1 MTSTYDHGAIEAKW
15 QSRWQDTGLYEMALD
30 RVTRPY
36 YNLMMF
42 PYPSAEG
49 LHVGNMFAFSGADA
63 HGRFVRMQGF
73 DVFEPIGFDAFGIHS
88 ENFALKVGRHPTEL
102 IAGNVV
108 RFTQQLKRLGAQFD
122 WTKTVDTTD
131 PTYYRWTQWLFLTL
145 WKGGFAYRA
154 RRNVKWCPQ
163 DLTVLADEQV
173 LGDGTCER
181 CGAVVT
187 ERELEQWFLRITAF
201 TDQLLADLDELNW
214 SESTKLL
221 QRHWIGRSQGAL
233 IDFPIDGQDPLRVFS
248 TRPDTLF
255 GATFMVLAPDH
266 PRTLELAAPDRRA
279 EVAAFTAE
287 AAHRRIA
294 GRRDDENSTRGL
306 ALGRDAL
313 NPLTGVRI
321 PLFTAEYVLSGYG
334 TGAIMAVPA
343 HDQRDHAFALDHHLP
358 VVEVV
363 SGKEGSGR
371 AHGGVGALVNSGHF
385 DGLKAPDPARELITA
400 ALVEAGL
407 GQPHVTYKL
416 RDWGISRQRY
426 WGPPIPA
433 IHCPKCGVVPVPE
446 EDLPVLLPYIEDFR
460 PLGTGESPL
469 ARDPSFL
476 NTTCP
481 NCGGAAQRDTDVS
494 DTFLDSSWY
503 FLRYPSVGHD
513 DVPFDSELTR
523 KWLPVTYYDG
533 GNEHAVL
540 HLLYS
545 RFVAM
550 ALRQLGYLD
559 FDEPFTQF
567 RAHGT
572 IVKGGAKMSKSRG
585 NVVVPD
591 EYVAHFG
598 ADAFRLYLLSLGPYH
613 ETLNFVDTGI
623 NGPFRFLSQLL
634 RLLDRVEPGAEA
646 EMEPTA
652 MARARHRC
660 IHQVTLDTPE
670 RKYNTA
676 IAAMMIF
683 VNRLKEHDGKVP
695 RVAMETLALLL
706 APYCPHL
713 AEEIWERLG
722 RKYSVHQQ
730 PWPVADLSLIV
741 DEQVVV
747 VVCINGKKR
756 DQLVVVAGTGAG
768 DLERAALELP
778 RIQQWLDGRAPERV
792 IVVPDRQVNLVLA
805 A

>member
-15 QSRWQDTGLYEMALD
+15 QARWQKTGLYEMDLD
-30 RVTRPY
+30 RVPRPY

-49 LHVGNMFAFSGADA
+49 LHVGNMFTFSGADA
-63 HGRFVRMQGF
+63 HGRFERMQGF

-88 ENFALKVGRHPTEL
+88 ENFALKVGRHPTDL
-102 IAGNVV
+102 IASNVLHF
-108 RFTQQLKRLGAQFD
+108 RDQLKRLGAQFD

-131 PTYYRWTQWLFLTL
+131 PAYYRWTQWLFLTL

-154 RRNVKWCPQ
+154 LRNVKWCPV

-173 LGDGTCER
+173 LADGTCER
-181 CGAVVT
+181 CGAVVI
-187 ERELEQWFLRITAF
+187 ERELEQWFLRISAF
-201 TDQLLADLDELNW
+201 TEKLLADLDDLNW

-233 IDFPIDGQDPLRVFS
+233 IDFPIEGEDPLRVFS
-248 TRPDTLF
+248 TRPDTIF

-266 PRTLELAAPDRRA
+266 PRTLELAAPENRA
-279 EVAAFTAE
+279 EVASFAE
-287 AAHRRIA
+287 VATRRRIA
-294 GRRDDENSTRGL
+294 GQHEEESSTSGL

-313 NPLTGVRI
+313 NPLTGARI
-321 PLFTAEYVLSGYG
+321 PIFTAEYVLSGYG

-343 HDQRDHAFALDHHLP
+343 HDQRDHAFAIQHHLP

-363 SGKEGSGR
+363 SGREGRGAQGESG
-371 AHGGVGALVNSGHF
+371 VLVNSGHF
-385 DGLKAPDPARELITA
+385 DGLQAPDPAREVITA

-407 GQPHVTYKL
+407 GQSHVTYKL

-460 PLGTGESPL
+460 PVGTGESPL
-469 ARDPSFL
+469 ARDPTFL

-481 NCGGAAQRDTDVS
+481 NCGGPATRDTDVS

-503 FLRYPSVGHD
+503 FLRYPSVGRD
-513 DVPFDSELTR
+513 DVPFDREVTR

-545 RFVAM
+545 RFVTM
-550 ALRQLGYLD
+550 ALHQLGHLD
-559 FDEPFTQF
+559 FDEPFTEF

-591 EYVAHFG
+591 EYIARYG
-598 ADAFRLYLLSLGPYH
+598 ADAFRLYLLYLGPYH
-613 ETLNFVDTGI
+613 ESLNFVDTGI
-623 NGPFRFLSQLL
+623 NGPFRFLTHLL
-634 RLLDRVEPGAEA
+634 GLLDRVGPDGDGTKEP
-646 EMEPTA
+646 PDL
-652 MARARHRC
+652 ARARHRC
-660 IHQVTLDTPE
+660 VHQVTVDTPE

-683 VNRLKEHDGKVP
+683 VKRLREHEGAVP
-695 RVAMETLALLL
+695 KIALETLALLL

-722 RKYSVHQQ
+722 QRYSVHQQ
-730 PWPVADLSLIV
+730 PWPLADSSFIR

-756 DQLVVVAGTGAG
+756 DQLEVAAGTDPAT
-768 DLERAALELP
+768 LERAALAMP
-778 RIQQWLDGRAPERV
+778 RIQKWLDGRAPQRV
-792 IVVPDRQVNLVLA
+792 FVVPDRQVNLVLSG
-805 A
+805 

>member
-1 MTSTYDHGAIEAKW
+1 MNSDYDHASLEAKW
-15 QSRWQDTGLYEMALD
+15 QARWAETGLDQVDLA
-30 RVTRPY
+30 RAKRPY

-63 HGRFVRMQGF
+63 HGRFERMNGS

-88 ENFALKVGRHPTEL
+88 ENFALKVGRHPSQL
-102 IAGNVV
+102 IASNVKHF
-108 RFTQQLKRLGAQFD
+108 RAQLKRLGAQFD
-122 WTKTVDTTD
+122 WSKTVDTTD
-131 PTYYRWTQWLFLTL
+131 PAYYKWTQWLFLTL

-173 LGDGTCER
+173 LADGTCER
-181 CGAVVT
+181 CGALVT

-201 TDQLLADLDELNW
+201 TERLLQNLDTLNW

-233 IDFPIDGQDPLRVFS
+233 IDFPVEGEAPLRVFS
-248 TRPDTLF
+248 TRPDTIF

-266 PRTLELAAPDRRA
+266 PRTLELASSSSREAVA
-279 EVAAFTAE
+279 EFVEE
-287 AAHRRIA
+287 AARRRIA
-294 GRRDDENSTRGL
+294 GLRADEGSTAGV

-313 NPLTGVRI
+313 HPLTQRRVPI
-321 PLFTAEYVLSGYG
+321 FTADYVLSGYG

-343 HDQRDHAFALDHHLP
+343 HDQRDHAFALAHQLP

-363 SGKEGSGR
+363 SGRQGGG
-371 AHGGVGALVNSGHF
+371 AHGGAGVLVNSEQF
-385 DGLKAPDPARELITA
+385 EGLQAPDPAREVITA
-400 ALVEAGL
+400 ALVEAGY
-407 GQPHVTYKL
+407 GQAHVTYKL

-433 IHCPKCGVVPVPE
+433 VHCPTCGAVPVPE

-469 ARDPSFL
+469 ARDPEFL
-476 NTTCP
+476 RTTCP
-481 NCGGAAQRDTDVS
+481 RCGGEARRDTDVS

-503 FLRYPSVGHD
+503 YLRYPSADRD
-513 DVPFDSELTR
+513 DVPFDRELTR

-545 RFVAM
+545 RFVTM
-550 ALRQLGYLD
+550 ALQQLGYLD
-559 FDEPFTQF
+559 FEEPFLQF
-567 RAHGT
+567 RAHGM
-572 IVKGGAKMSKSRG
+572 IVMDGAKMSKSRG
-585 NVVVPD
+585 NIVVPD
-591 EYVAHFG
+591 EYITRYG
-598 ADAFRLYLLSLGPYH
+598 ADAFRLYLLYLGPYH
-613 ETLNFVDTGI
+613 DTLNFIDTGI
-623 NGPFRFLSQLL
+623 NGPFRFLTQVL
-634 RLLDRVEPGAEA
+634 RLLERLEGTDEAHPEPIAL
-646 EMEPTA
+646 
-652 MARARHRC
+652 ARARHRC
-660 IHQVTLDTPE
+660 IRQVTRDTPE

-683 VNRLKEHDGKVP
+683 VKRLRDHDGP
-695 RVAMETLALLL
+695 IPEAALETLALLL

-722 RKYSVHQQ
+722 RPYSVHQQ
-730 PWPVADLSLIV
+730 PWPSADEALVAE
-741 DEQVVV
+741 EQVVV

-756 DQLVVVAGTGAG
+756 DQLEVAAGTDAG
-768 DLERAALELP
+768 TIERQALALP
-778 RIQQWLDGRAPERV
+778 RIQQWLGGRNPERV
-792 IVVPDRQVNLVLA
+792 FVVPDRQVNLVLA
-805 A
+805 S

>member
-1 MTSTYDHGAIEAKW
+1 MAATTPTYDHSSIEAKW
-15 QSRWQDTGLYEMALD
+15 QSRWQDSGIYQMDLE
-30 RVTRPY
+30 RVPRPY

-49 LHVGNMFAFSGADA
+49 LHVGNMFTFSGADA
-63 HGRFVRMQGF
+63 HGRFERMQGF

-102 IAGNVV
+102 IASNVA
-108 RFTQQLKRLGAQFD
+108 RFREQLKRLGAQFD
-122 WTKTVDTTD
+122 WSKTVDTTD
-131 PTYYRWTQWLFLTL
+131 PAYYRWTQWLFLTL

-154 RRNVKWCPQ
+154 VRNVKWCPQ

-173 LGDGTCER
+173 LPDGTCER
-181 CGAVVT
+181 CGAVVI

-201 TDQLLADLDELNW
+201 SERLLANLDELNW

-221 QRHWIGRSQGAL
+221 QRHWIGRSQGTL
-233 IDFPIDGQDPLRVFS
+233 IDFPIEGEEPLRVFS
-248 TRPDTLF
+248 TRPDTIF

-266 PRTLELAAPDRRA
+266 PRTLSLTAPDKLL
-279 EVAAFTAE
+279 EVEAFVAE
-287 AAHRRIA
+287 AARRRIA
-294 GRRDDENSTRGL
+294 GHRDDETVTRGTG
-306 ALGRDAL
+306 LGRNAIH
-313 NPLTGVRI
+313 PLSGARI
-321 PLFTAEYVLSGYG
+321 PLFSADYVLSGYG

-343 HDQRDHAFALDHHLP
+343 HDARDHAFAVQHGLP

-363 SGKEGSGR
+363 SGGAGGGPHGGSG
-371 AHGGVGALVNSGHF
+371 VLINSAEF
-385 DGLKAPDPARELITA
+385 DGMKAPDPACEVITA
-400 ALVEAGL
+400 ALVEAGY
-407 GQPHVTYKL
+407 GQAHVTYKL

-460 PLGTGESPL
+460 PVGTGESPL

-476 NTTCP
+476 NATCP
-481 NCGGAAQRDTDVS
+481 NCGGPAKRETDVS

-503 FLRYPSVGHD
+503 YLRYPSVGHD
-513 DVPFDSELTR
+513 DVPFDRTLTR

-545 RFVAM
+545 RFVTM
-550 ALRQLGYLD
+550 ALHQLGYLD

-591 EYVAHFG
+591 EYIRRYG
-598 ADAFRLYLLSLGPYH
+598 ADAFRLYLLYLGPYH
-613 ETLNFVDTGI
+613 ESLNWVDTGI
-623 NGPFRFLSQLL
+623 NGPFRFLNQLL
-634 RLLDRVEPGAEA
+634 RLLARVGPELDDEPAEL
-646 EMEPTA
+646 
-652 MARARHRC
+652 ARARHRC
-660 IHQVTLDTPE
+660 IQQVTLDTPDA
-670 RKYNTA
+670 KYNTA
-676 IAAMMIF
+676 IAAMMTF
-683 VNRLKEHDGKVP
+683 VKRLREHEGPVP
-695 RVAMETLALLL
+695 KSAMETLALLL

-722 RKYSVHQQ
+722 REYSVHQQ
-730 PWPVADLSLIV
+730 PWPLANPALVV
-741 DEQVVV
+741 EEQVVV

-756 DQLVVVAGTGAG
+756 DQLVVASGTDAAT
-768 DLERAALELP
+768 LEREALLLP
-778 RIQQWLDGRAPERV
+778 RIEKWLDGRRPERV
-792 IVVPDRQVNLVLA
+792 FVVPDRQVNFVLA

>member
-15 QSRWQDTGLYEMALD
+15 QSRWQETGLYEIALE
-30 RVTRPY
+30 RVPRPY

-63 HGRFVRMQGF
+63 HGRFERMQGF

-102 IAGNVV
+102 IASNVR
-108 RFTQQLKRLGAQFD
+108 RFREQLKRLGAQFD

-131 PTYYRWTQWLFLTL
+131 PAYYRWTQWLFLTL
-145 WKGGFAYRA
+145 WKGGFAYRG

-173 LGDGTCER
+173 LADGSCER
-181 CGAVVT
+181 CGALVT
-187 ERELEQWFLRITAF
+187 ERELEQWFLRISAF
-201 TDQLLADLDELNW
+201 SERLLTDLDSLNW

-233 IDFPIDGQDPLRVFS
+233 IDFPIDGEDPLRVFS
-248 TRPDTLF
+248 TRPDTIF

-266 PRTLELAAPDRRA
+266 PRTVELAAPELRS
-279 EVAAFTAE
+279 EVAAFAAE
-287 AAHRRIA
+287 AARRRIA
-294 GRRDDENSTRGL
+294 GQRDDENSTQGM
-306 ALGRDAL
+306 ALGRDARH
-313 NPLTGVRI
+313 PLTGNRI

-343 HDQRDHAFALDHHLP
+343 HDQRDHAFAVRHHLP

-363 SGKEGSGR
+363 SGGAESG
-371 AHGGVGALVNSGHF
+371 AHGGSGSLINSGHF
-385 DGLKAPDPARELITA
+385 DGLKAPDPARELVTA
-400 ALVEAGL
+400 ALVESGW

-469 ARDPSFL
+469 ARDPQFL
-476 NTTCP
+476 HTTCP
-481 NCGGAAQRDTDVS
+481 NCAGPAQRETDVS

-503 FLRYPSVGHD
+503 FLRYPSVGRD
-513 DVPFDSELTR
+513 DVAFDRELTR

-545 RFVAM
+545 RFVTM
-550 ALRQLGYLD
+550 ALHQLGHLD
-559 FDEPFTQF
+559 FDEPFTEF

-591 EYVAHFG
+591 EYIAHFG
-598 ADAFRLYLLSLGPYH
+598 ADAFRLYLLYLGPYA
-613 ETLNFVDTGI
+613 ETLNFVDSGI
-623 NGPFRFLSQLL
+623 NGPFRFLTQLL
-634 RLLDRVEPGAEA
+634 RLLDRVEPGAPE
-646 EMEPTA
+646 TA
-652 MARARHRC
+652 ALARARHRC
-660 IHQVTLDTPE
+660 IHRVTVDTPE

-676 IAAMMIF
+676 IAAMMSF
-683 VNRLKEHDGKVP
+683 VKRLREHDGP
-695 RVAMETLALLL
+695 LPHVAMETLALLL

-730 PWPVADLSLIV
+730 PWPATDRALIV

-756 DQLVVVAGTGAG
+756 DQLVVAAGTDPAT
-768 DLERAALELP
+768 LEREALSLP
-778 RIQQWLDGRAPERV
+778 RIQKWLAGKAPER
-792 IVVPDRQVNLVLA
+792 IFVVPDRQVNLVLPG
-805 A
+805 

>member
-15 QSRWQDTGLYEMALD
+15 QSRWQESGLYQLDLD
-30 RVTRPY
+30 RVRRPY

-63 HGRFVRMQGF
+63 HGRFERMQGS

-88 ENFALKVGRHPTEL
+88 ENFALKIGRHPTEL
-102 IAGNVV
+102 IANNVI
-108 RFTQQLKRLGAQFD
+108 RFREQLKRLGAQFD

-131 PTYYRWTQWLFLTL
+131 PAYYRWTQWLFVTL

-173 LGDGTCER
+173 LADGTCER

-187 ERELEQWFLRITAF
+187 ERELEQWFLRISAF
-201 TDQLLADLDELNW
+201 TEKLLANLDDLNW

-221 QRHWIGRSQGAL
+221 QRHWIGRSRGAL
-233 IDFPIDGQDPLRVFS
+233 LDFPIEGEDPLRVFS
-248 TRPDTLF
+248 TRPDTIF

-266 PRTLELAAPDRRA
+266 PRTLELTAPAHQA
-279 EVAAFTAE
+279 EVAAFAAE
-287 AAHRRIA
+287 AARRRIA
-294 GRRDDENSTRGL
+294 GQRDDENSTRGL

-313 NPLTGVRI
+313 HPLTGARI
-321 PLFTAEYVLSGYG
+321 PLFTAEYVLSSYG

-343 HDQRDHAFALDHHLP
+343 HDQRDHAFALQHHLP

-363 SGKEGSGR
+363 SGKEPGG
-371 AHGGVGALVNSGHF
+371 AHGGSGVLVNSAQF
-385 DGLKAPDPARELITA
+385 DGIKAPDPAREVMTA

-433 IHCPKCGVVPVPE
+433 IHCPTCGTVPVPE

-460 PLGTGESPL
+460 PVGTGESPL
-469 ARDPSFL
+469 ARDPNFL

-481 NCGGAAQRDTDVS
+481 NCGEPAKRETDVS

-503 FLRYPSVGHD
+503 FLRYPSVGRD
-513 DVPFDSELTR
+513 DVPFDRDLTR
-523 KWLPVTYYDG
+523 KWLPVNYYDG

-545 RFVAM
+545 RFVTM
-550 ALRQLGYLD
+550 ALHQLGYLD

-591 EYVAHFG
+591 EYIVHFG
-598 ADAFRLYLLSLGPYH
+598 ADAFRLYLLYLGPYH
-613 ETLNFVDTGI
+613 ESLNFVDTGI
-623 NGPFRFLSQLL
+623 NGPFRFLTQLL
-634 RLLDRVEPGAEA
+634 RLLERVELDGDLAE
-646 EMEPTA
+646 EPPEL
-652 MARARHRC
+652 ARARHRC
-660 IHQVTLDTPE
+660 IHQVTVDTPE

-676 IAAMMIF
+676 IAAMMIL
-683 VNRLKEHDGKVP
+683 VKRLREHEGAVP
-695 RVAMETLALLL
+695 RIAMETLALLL

-722 RKYSVHQQ
+722 RGYSVHQQ
-730 PWPVADLSLIV
+730 PWPLADQSLLV

-756 DQLVVVAGTGAG
+756 DQLVVAAGTDAAT
-768 DLERAALELP
+768 LEREALQLP
-778 RIQQWLDGRAPERV
+778 RIQKWLDGRAPQR
-792 IVVPDRQVNLVLA
+792 IFVVPDRQVNLVLA

>member
-1 MTSTYDHGAIEAKW
+1 MTSPYDHRAIEEKW
-15 QSRWQDTGLYEMALD
+15 QSRWQETDLYQTALD
-30 RVTRPY
+30 RVSRPY

-63 HGRFVRMQGF
+63 HGRFERMQGF

-102 IAGNVV
+102 IATNVV
-108 RFTQQLKRLGAQFD
+108 RFREQLKRLGAQFD
-122 WTKTVDTTD
+122 WSKTVDTTD
-131 PTYYRWTQWLFLTL
+131 PAYYRWTQWLFLTL

-173 LGDGTCER
+173 LADGTCER
-181 CGAVVT
+181 CGALVT

-201 TDQLLADLDELNW
+201 TERLLANLDTLNW

-233 IDFPIDGQDPLRVFS
+233 IDFPIDGEDPLRVFS
-248 TRPDTLF
+248 TRPDTIF

-266 PRTLELAAPDRRA
+266 PRTLELAAPERQA

-287 AAHRRIA
+287 SARRRIA
-294 GRRDDENSTRGL
+294 EQRDDESATRGIS
-306 ALGRDAL
+306 LGRDAR
-313 NPLTGVRI
+313 NPLTGARL

-343 HDQRDHAFALDHHLP
+343 HDQRDQAFALRHHLP

-363 SGKEGSGR
+363 SGREGSG
-371 AHGGVGALVNSGHF
+371 AHGGAGALVNSAHF
-385 DGLKAPDPARELITA
+385 DGLKAPDPAREVITA
-400 ALVEAGL
+400 ALVEAGF

-433 IHCPKCGVVPVPE
+433 IHCPHCGAVPVPE
-446 EDLPVLLPYIEDFR
+446 ADLPVLLPYIEDFR
-460 PLGTGESPL
+460 PVGTGESPL
-469 ARDPSFL
+469 ARDPDFL

-481 NCGGAAQRDTDVS
+481 QCGEPAKRETDVS

-503 FLRYPSVGHD
+503 YLRYPSVGLD
-513 DVPFDSELTR
+513 DVPFDRELTR

-545 RFVAM
+545 RFVTM
-550 ALRQLGYLD
+550 ALQQLGYLD
-559 FDEPFTQF
+559 FAEPFTQF

-572 IVKGGAKMSKSRG
+572 IVMGGAKMSKSRG

-591 EYVAHFG
+591 EYIARFG
-598 ADAFRLYLLSLGPYH
+598 ADAFRLYLLYLGPYH

-623 NGPFRFLSQLL
+623 NGPYRFLIQLL
-634 RLLDRVEPGAEA
+634 RLLDRVESGGEGNQEPAEL
-646 EMEPTA
+646 
-652 MARARHRC
+652 ARARHRC
-660 IHQVTLDTPE
+660 IRQVTLDTLE

-683 VNRLKEHDGKVP
+683 VKRLREHEGP
-695 RVAMETLALLL
+695 IPQVAMESLALLL

-722 RKYSVHQQ
+722 GQYSVHQQ
-730 PWPVADLSLIV
+730 PWPLADDSLIA
-741 DEQVVV
+741 DQQVVV

-756 DQLVVVAGTGAG
+756 DQLVVAAGT
-768 DLERAALELP
+768 DTTSLERLALELP
-778 RIQQWLDGRAPERV
+778 RIQRWLAGQAPQRV
-792 IVVPDRQVNLVLA
+792 FVVPDRQVNLVLA
-805 A
+805 S

>member
-1 MTSTYDHGAIEAKW
+1 MTSTYDHRALEAKW
-15 QSRWQDTGLYEMALD
+15 QARWQETGLDEVDLVGA
-30 RVTRPY
+30 RKPY

-63 HGRFVRMQGF
+63 HGRFERMRGF

-88 ENFALKVGRHPTEL
+88 ENFALKVGRHPREL
-102 IAGNVV
+102 IATNVT
-108 RFTQQLKRLGAQFD
+108 RFREQLMRLGAQFD
-122 WTKTVDTTD
+122 WSKTVDTTD
-131 PTYYRWTQWLFLTL
+131 PAYYRWTQWLFLTL

-173 LGDGTCER
+173 LADGTCER
-181 CGAVVT
+181 CGAQVT

-201 TDQLLADLDELNW
+201 TERLLANLDGLDW
-214 SESTKLL
+214 SENTKLL

-233 IDFPIDGQDPLRVFS
+233 IDFPIEGKAPLRVFS
-248 TRPDTLF
+248 TRPDTIF

-266 PRTLELAAPDRRA
+266 QRTLELTAPAVQATVA
-279 EVAAFTAE
+279 EFIEE
-287 AAHRRIA
+287 AARRRIS
-294 GRRDDENSTRGL
+294 GQRGDESSTQGV
-306 ALGRDAL
+306 ALGSDAI
-313 NPLTGVRI
+313 NPLTGKPI
-321 PLFTAEYVLSGYG
+321 PIFTSDYVLSGYG

-343 HDQRDHAFALDHHLP
+343 HDQRDHSFALQHHLP
-358 VVEVV
+358 EIEVV
-363 SGKEGSGR
+363 SGNDSPGP
-371 AHGGVGALVNSGHF
+371 HGGTGALINSAQF
-385 DGLKAPDPARELITA
+385 NGLKAPEPAREVITA
-400 ALVEAGL
+400 ALVEAGF
-407 GQPHVTYKL
+407 GQAHITYKL

-433 IHCPKCGVVPVPE
+433 IHCPTCGVVPVPE
-446 EDLPVLLPYIEDFR
+446 KDLPVLLPYIEDFR

-469 ARDPSFL
+469 ARDPEFFR
-476 NTTCP
+476 TTCP
-481 NCGGAAQRDTDVS
+481 QCGGDARRDTDVS

-503 FLRYPSVGHD
+503 YLRYPSADRD
-513 DVPFDSELTR
+513 DVPFDPALTR

-545 RFVAM
+545 RFVTM
-550 ALRQLGYLD
+550 ALEQLGYLD

-567 RAHGT
+567 RAHGM
-572 IVKGGAKMSKSRG
+572 IVMGGAKMSKSRG

-591 EYVAHFG
+591 EYIARFG
-598 ADAFRLYLLSLGPYH
+598 ADAFRLYLLYLGPYP

-623 NGPFRFLSQLL
+623 NGPHRFIIQVL
-634 RLLDRVEPGAEA
+634 RLLDQVEA
-646 EMEPTA
+646 ESMATPEPA
-652 MARARHRC
+652 NLARARHRC
-660 IHQVTLDTPE
+660 IRQVTVDTPE

-683 VNRLKEHDGKVP
+683 VKRLREHDGPVP
-695 RVAMETLALLL
+695 KAALETLALLL

-722 RKYSVHQQ
+722 GAYSVHQQ
-730 PWPVADLSLIV
+730 PWPDADESLIED
-741 DEQVVV
+741 DEVVV
-747 VVCINGKKR
+747 VICINGKKR
-756 DQLVVVAGTGAG
+756 DQILVPAGTDAET
-768 DLERAALELP
+768 LEHSALALP
-778 RIQQWLDGRAPERV
+778 RIQQWLEGRKPERIFV
-792 IVVPDRQVNLVLA
+792 IPDRQVNLVLA
-805 A
+805 G

>member
-1 MTSTYDHGAIEAKW
+1 MTSSYDHGAIESKW
-15 QSRWQDTGLYEMALD
+15 QARWQDSGLYQLPLE
-30 RVTRPY
+30 RVSRPY

-63 HGRFVRMQGF
+63 HGRFERMQGF

-88 ENFALKVGRHPTEL
+88 ENYALKVGRHPTQL
-102 IAGNVV
+102 IADNVV
-108 RFTQQLKRLGAQFD
+108 RFRGQLKRLGAQFD
-122 WTKTVDTTD
+122 WSRTVDTTD
-131 PTYYRWTQWLFLTL
+131 PAYYRWTQWLFLTL

-154 RRNVKWCPQ
+154 RRNVKWCPT

-173 LGDGTCER
+173 LADGTCER

-201 TDQLLADLDELNW
+201 TDRLLAGLDELNW

-233 IDFPIDGQDPLRVFS
+233 IDFPIEGEDPLRVFS
-248 TRPDTLF
+248 TRPDTIF

-266 PRTLELAAPDRRA
+266 PRTLELAAPEARA
-279 EVAAFTAE
+279 EVAAFAAE
-287 AAHRRIA
+287 AARRRIS
-294 GRRDDENSTRGL
+294 GQRDDENSTRGV

-313 NPLTGVRI
+313 NPLTGARI
-321 PLFTAEYVLSGYG
+321 PLLTAEYVLSGYG

-343 HDQRDHAFALDHHLP
+343 HDQRDHAFADAHGLP

-363 SGKEGSGR
+363 SGGEANL
-371 AHGGVGALVNSGHF
+371 AHGGSGVLVNSGHF
-385 DGLKAPDPARELITA
+385 DGLKAPDPARELVTA

-433 IHCPKCGVVPVPE
+433 IHCPACGVVPVPE
-446 EDLPVLLPYIEDFR
+446 SELPVRLPYIEDFR
-460 PLGTGESPL
+460 PLGTGQSPL
-469 ARDPSFL
+469 ARDPNFL

-481 NCGGAAQRDTDVS
+481 QCGGPAQRETDVS

-503 FLRYPSVGHD
+503 YLRYPSVGHD
-513 DVPFDSELTR
+513 DVAFDPQLTR

-545 RFVAM
+545 RFVTM
-550 ALRQLGYLD
+550 ALHQLGHLD
-559 FDEPFTQF
+559 FAEPFRQF

-591 EYVAHFG
+591 EYIARFG
-598 ADAFRLYLLSLGPYH
+598 ADAFRLYLLYLGPYH
-613 ETLNFVDTGI
+613 ESLNFVDTGI
-623 NGPFRFLSQLL
+623 NGPFRFLTQLL
-634 RLLDRVEPGAEA
+634 RLLDRIEGPGDGVPEPAGL
-646 EMEPTA
+646 
-652 MARARHRC
+652 ARARHRC

-676 IAAMMIF
+676 IAAMMTF
-683 VNRLKEHDGKVP
+683 VKRLREHEGAIP
-695 RVAMETLALLL
+695 AVAMESLALLL

-722 RKYSVHQQ
+722 KEYSVHQQ
-730 PWPVADLSLIV
+730 PWPQADPRLIV

-756 DQLVVVAGTGAG
+756 DQLLVAAGTDAAT
-768 DLERAALELP
+768 LEREALQLP
-778 RIQQWLDGRAPERV
+778 RISKWLEGRTVKRV
-792 IVVPDRQVNLVLA
+792 FVVPDRQVNLVLVS
-805 A
+805 

>member
-15 QSRWQDTGLYEMALD
+15 QSRWQESGLYQLDLD
-30 RVTRPY
+30 RVRRPY

-63 HGRFVRMQGF
+63 HGRFERMQGS

-88 ENFALKVGRHPTEL
+88 ENFALKIGRHPTEL
-102 IAGNVV
+102 IANNVI
-108 RFTQQLKRLGAQFD
+108 RFREQLKRLGAQFD

-131 PTYYRWTQWLFLTL
+131 PAYYRWTQWLFVTL

-173 LGDGTCER
+173 LADGTCER

-187 ERELEQWFLRITAF
+187 ERELEQWFLRISAF
-201 TDQLLADLDELNW
+201 TEKLLANLDDLNW

-221 QRHWIGRSQGAL
+221 QRHWIGRSRGAL
-233 IDFPIDGQDPLRVFS
+233 LDFPIEGEDPLRVFS
-248 TRPDTLF
+248 TRPDTIF

-266 PRTLELAAPDRRA
+266 PRTLELTAPEHQA
-279 EVAAFTAE
+279 EVAAFAAE
-287 AAHRRIA
+287 AARRRIA
-294 GRRDDENSTRGL
+294 GQRDDENSTRGL

-313 NPLTGVRI
+313 HPLTGARI
-321 PLFTAEYVLSGYG
+321 PLFTAEYVLSSYG

-343 HDQRDHAFALDHHLP
+343 HDQRDHAFALQHHLP

-363 SGKEGSGR
+363 SGKEPGG
-371 AHGGVGALVNSGHF
+371 AHGGSGVLVNSAQF
-385 DGLKAPDPARELITA
+385 DGMKAPDPAREVMTA

-433 IHCPKCGVVPVPE
+433 IHCPTCGTVPVPE

-460 PLGTGESPL
+460 PVGTGESPL
-469 ARDPSFL
+469 ARDPNFL

-481 NCGGAAQRDTDVS
+481 NCGEPAKRETDVS

-503 FLRYPSVGHD
+503 FLRYPSVGRD
-513 DVPFDSELTR
+513 DVPFDRDLTR
-523 KWLPVTYYDG
+523 KWLPVNYYDG

-545 RFVAM
+545 RFVTM
-550 ALRQLGYLD
+550 ALHQLGYLD

-591 EYVAHFG
+591 EYIVHFG
-598 ADAFRLYLLSLGPYH
+598 ADAFRLYLLYLGPYH
-613 ETLNFVDTGI
+613 ESLNFVDTGI
-623 NGPFRFLSQLL
+623 NGPFRFLTQLL
-634 RLLDRVEPGAEA
+634 RLLERVELDGDSAE
-646 EMEPTA
+646 EPPEL
-652 MARARHRC
+652 ARARHRC
-660 IHQVTLDTPE
+660 IHQVTVDTPE

-676 IAAMMIF
+676 IAAMMIL
-683 VNRLKEHDGKVP
+683 VKRLREHEGAVP
-695 RVAMETLALLL
+695 RIAMETLALLL

-722 RKYSVHQQ
+722 RGYSVHQQ
-730 PWPVADLSLIV
+730 PWPLADQSLLV

-756 DQLVVVAGTGAG
+756 DQLVVAAGTDAAT
-768 DLERAALELP
+768 LERAALQLP
-778 RIQQWLDGRAPERV
+778 RIQKWLDGRAPQR
-792 IVVPDRQVNLVLA
+792 IFVVPDRQVNLVLA